1 MSTSDPVSGAYAV
14 GPPEPDLTEGEG
26 PAPARPLGEIVK
38 DLTSDFSTLIRQE
51 MELAKAEVRE
61 EARKTGKAGAML
73 AAAAVVGLV
82 GLIIFAMTLGFAF
95 AIPFG
100 VDSGFAIGFLITT
113 ILLLIVAAVAGS
125 SGRKKLQEVNPK
137 PEQTIETVREDAR
150 YLKEQAR

>member
-1 MSTSDPVSGAYAV
+1 MSTSDPASGAYAV
-14 GPPEPDLTEGEG
+14 GSAEPQFAEGEG

-51 MELAKAEVRE
+51 VELAKAEVRE
-61 EARKTGKAGAML
+61 EARKTGKASVPL
-73 AAAAVVGLV
+73 AAAAVLGLV
-82 GLIIFAMTLGFAF
+82 GLIIAAMTLGFAF

-113 ILLLIVAAVAGS
+113 ILLGVVAAVAAS
-125 SGRKKLQEVNPK
+125 TGRKKLQEVNPK
-137 PEQTIETVREDAR
+137 PEQTIESVREDAR